1 MYTYKKRLNNNVV
14 VALDEQGQEQIL
26 TGRGIG
32 FQVEAGTPVDD
43 QKIEKVFTLP
53 QQTNAYRSCFKPYL
67 WSMWKS
73 QKKLYLMRKFTL
85 IIH

>member
-32 FQVEAGTPVDD
+32 FQVEAGTPD
-43 QKIEKVFTLP
+43 
-53 QQTNAYRSCFKPYL
+53 R
-67 WSMWKS
+67 KS
-73 QKKLYLMRKFTL
+73 VV
-85 IIH
+85 

>member
-43 QKIEKVFTLP
+43 QKIEKVFKGYHSKQTL
-53 QQTNAYRSCFKPYL
+53 TGAVSNHTCGACGNRRRNYILCENS
-67 WSMWKS
+67 
-73 QKKLYLMRKFTL
+73 
-85 IIH
+85 H